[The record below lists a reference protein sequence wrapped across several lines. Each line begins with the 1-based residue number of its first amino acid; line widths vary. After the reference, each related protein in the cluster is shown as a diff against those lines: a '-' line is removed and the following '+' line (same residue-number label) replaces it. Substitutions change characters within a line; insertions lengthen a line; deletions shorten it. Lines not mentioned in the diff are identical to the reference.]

1 MKRTARILT
10 MWTTV
15 IALTLSLAAPAAA
28 HHQICQWINGERVCI
43 PPEEGP

>member
-10 MWTTV
+10 MWMTV
-15 IALTLSLAAPAAA
+15 IALTLGFTAPASTEPL
-28 HHQICQWINGERVCI
+28 ICQWVNGERVCI